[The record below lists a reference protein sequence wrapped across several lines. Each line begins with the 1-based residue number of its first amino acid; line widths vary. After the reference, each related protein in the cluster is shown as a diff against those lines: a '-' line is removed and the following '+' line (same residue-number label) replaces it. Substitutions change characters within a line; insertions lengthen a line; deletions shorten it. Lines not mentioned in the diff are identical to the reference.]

1 MTARFRYRAADAAGT
16 VVEGDLESSSRHE
29 AIEDLRRRQLYP
41 FDIFEVGSTRRGSAV
56 TESRRGR
63 MSLPE
68 ALAVWTRVVAT
79 MLSAGVPLER
89 ALSFPVADVGN
100 DLLGETVAGL
110 RQDLRDGSSLAAAMR
125 KQPRIF
131 STLYVAMVS
140 AGEETGALD
149 QVMGRL
155 ADNLDESAELR
166 ARVRGA
172 LLYPALMAFVAA
184 IGVTVILLFVVPRF
198 VAMLGE
204 VGGALPLST
213 RLLIGLSDVVTRLW
227 WVFMLLAALAFIAA
241 RRWIAVPSNRLQW
254 DAVRLG
260 LPVTGALERTQI
272 AARFTRSMGLLQ
284 QSGIGILSSLRI
296 ARSGISNMAVAGSL
310 ERAAE
315 GVAQGRRLG
324 TELQGILPPLAIQ
337 LIALG
342 EETGRL
348 GELSLRAAESFERD
362 VSRRLRTLIGLLEP
376 VLIILFGLIV
386 GFVALA
392 MLQAIYSINANVL

>member
-1 MTARFRYRAADAAGT
+1 MTATFRYRASDSAGK
-16 VVEGDLESSSRHE
+16 VLEGDLQSPSRRE
-29 AIEDLRRRQLYP
+29 AIEDLRRRKLYP
-41 FDIFEVGSTRRGSAV
+41 FDLVELGEDRAETR
-56 TESRRGR
+56 TERA
-63 MSLPE
+63 SLPD
-68 ALAVWTRVVAT
+68 ALAIWTRIVAT

-89 ALSFPVADVGN
+89 ALSFPAGEAGN
-100 DLLGETVAGL
+100 ETLSRTAAGL
-110 RQDLRDGSSLAAAMR
+110 RKDIRDGSSLASAMR
-125 KQPRIF
+125 KNPKVF
-131 STLYVAMVS
+131 SSLYVTMVS

-149 QVMGRL
+149 QVMLRL

-198 VAMLGE
+198 VDMLGE

-213 RLLIGLSDVVTRLW
+213 RILIGASHAISAYWWLW
-227 WVFMLLAALAFIAA
+227 LLVGTLGLVGA
-241 RRWIAVPSNRLQW
+241 RRWIADPRNRMRWHLF
-254 DAVRLG
+254 RLE
-260 LPVTGALERTQI
+260 LPVTGVLERTQI
-272 AARFTRSMGLLQ
+272 AARFTRNMGLLQ
-284 QSGIGILSSLRI
+284 GSGIGILPSLRI
-296 ARSGISNMAVAGSL
+296 ARSGIANLAISARI

-324 TELQGILPPLAIQ
+324 AELQGSLPPLAVQ

-348 GELSLRAAESFERD
+348 GELCVRAADSFDRD

-376 VLIILFGLIV
+376 VLIIVFGIVV

-392 MLQAIYSINANVL
+392 MLQAIYSVNANVL

>member
-1 MTARFRYRAADAAGT
+1 
-16 VVEGDLESSSRHE
+16 
-29 AIEDLRRRQLYP
+29 
-41 FDIFEVGSTRRGSAV
+41 
-56 TESRRGR
+56 